1 MLSID
6 FFKTIREN
14 NSQWTLYCL
23 QTSYYSLLNLE
34 YSGKYR
40 DMKQLIASS
49 FLILF
54 AWSAVAVNIKKFD
67 IDYREKS
74 KEFDVH
80 MLSGKKNDTRLYQG
94 TISDIIERP
103 VNEVLETV
111 LAFDK
116 RCNNEYKDKR
126 KISDKSS
133 DCPYNSD
140 SLIESV
146 IVKELKDKKL
156 APDEVKRFIV
166 KRRSYNHGVYTYND
180 LIRVFRYMNGY
191 KVTMEMLDDS
201 TSKKYISTPLN
212 KKSVMKTSGGTYFI
226 LPEGDGKTR
235 YTYTFT
241 CSTDHWLLNKSITVS
256 KFFSDMA
263 ENLRSEFNTLKK

>member
-1 MLSID
+1 MSLSSMAI
-6 FFKTIREN
+6 
-14 NSQWTLYCL
+14 
-23 QTSYYSLLNLE
+23 
-34 YSGKYR
+34 
-40 DMKQLIASS
+40 
-49 FLILF
+49 
-54 AWSAVAVNIKKFD
+54 NIKKFD

-74 KEFDVH
+74 KKFGVH
-80 MLSGKKNDTRLYQG
+80 MLSGKKDGIRLYQG
-94 TISDIIERP
+94 TISDVIKRP
-103 VNEVLETV
+103 VEAVLETV

-126 KISDKSS
+126 QISDKSI

-146 IVKELKDKKL
+146 IVKKLKVADL
-156 APDEVKRFIV
+156 AKNEVNRFIV

-180 LIRVFRYMNGY
+180 LIRVFRYLDGY
-191 KVTMEMLDDS
+191 KITMEMLDDT

-226 LPEGDGKTR
+226 LPEGKGKTR

-263 ENLRSEFNTLKK
+263 QNLRSEFNTLKK